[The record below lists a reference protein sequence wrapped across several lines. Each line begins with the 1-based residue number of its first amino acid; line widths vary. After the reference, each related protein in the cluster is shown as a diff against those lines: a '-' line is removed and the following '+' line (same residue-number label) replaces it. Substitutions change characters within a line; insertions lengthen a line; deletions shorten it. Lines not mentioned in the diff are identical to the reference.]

1 MDKKKTDGPHE
12 LAADEVREKLLSH
25 IWGMIDYWDKES
37 RAETTRAKMEGLA
50 FSILT
55 ALDGGSCA
63 LPGFVVAP
71 SPHESDIDF
80 HKEHGENWYPPFEED
95 HVCDIGGSLH
105 DHFHKFGRKH
115 GFLPKGDTR

>member
-1 MDKKKTDGPHE
+1 MGKKKIDEPHE
-12 LAADEVREKLLSH
+12 MTADEVRDKLLSH
-25 IWGMIDYWDKES
+25 IWTMIRYWERNGGVERD
-37 RAETTRAKMEGLA
+37 KMEGLA
-50 FSILT
+50 FSILV
-55 ALDGGSCA
+55 ALDGSSSG

-71 SPHESDIDF
+71 APHESDIDF